1 MPAGR
6 GNDAERFAAAIE
18 QGRSPGFGADAD
30 LAHELEIVA
39 MLRASGSAYAPA
51 PDAKARARARVLAA
65 LAAENGAGEHAPTAM
80 EMTLPISDSRLAPTP
95 RDRANALR
103 DRETAAEITSQIEPI
118 AAEYDTDYDADYEDE
133 YDDAYEEY
141 DEYESDA
148 AAAELD
154 EPVSTPHAPVRT
166 RSSRRTGRHKMP
178 SRPASVDGS
187 SRPGRRGRSPLRR
200 IAVTASFALL
210 ALVVAGGGGMFA
222 SRDALPGDTLY
233 GVKRVAESAG
243 TALTF
248 DDAARAS
255 RHLALASTRL
265 KEVERLVD
273 EKRDVQADPALVS
286 DTILDFDSSTGEGSN
301 LILTEDEAHDPA
313 RLADLQAWAAEQV
326 SRLSTLRS
334 GLPTSAKAEVDHSI
348 ELLDKLRQR
357 AAELEDR
364 AQCDDVTSGHSDD
377 VGPIPATTDCEPAV
391 SDDGDS
397 ATTSPSRAPRKHG
410 GSSSGTS
417 SSDSPSTTPEGLL
430 PGLLDGSSSPS
441 ASSDD
446 EDSTDGTPSTSR
458 TPSAI
463 NVPLPLP
470 LLPPINLPPL
480 LPGGRGITIGG

>member
-6 GNDAERFAAAIE
+6 GNDAERFAAALE
-18 QGRSPGFGADAD
+18 QGRSPGYHADAE

-39 MLRASGSAYAPA
+39 MLRASGSAYAPS
-51 PDAKARARARVLAA
+51 PDAKARSRARVLAA
-65 LAAENGAGEHAPTAM
+65 LAAENGAGELAPTAM

-95 RDRANALR
+95 RNRSDALR
-103 DRETAAEITSQIEPI
+103 DQEEAPAEITSRIAPIEEP
-118 AAEYDTDYDADYEDE
+118 AFEDESYDYDDSYDDSYEDDS
-133 YDDAYEEY
+133 YDDH
-141 DEYESDA
+141 
-148 AAAELD
+148 D
-154 EPVSTPHAPVRT
+154 EPEVEE
-166 RSSRRTGRHKMP
+166 RSSSAHGAVRSRSGRRVGRHTMP
-178 SRPASVDGS
+178 SRPARLAGS
-187 SRPGRRGRSPLRR
+187 ARPGRRSRSPLRR

-210 ALVVAGGGGMFA
+210 ALVAVAGGGMFA

-248 DDAARAS
+248 DDAARAT
-255 RHLALASTRL
+255 RHLQLASTRL
-265 KEVERLVD
+265 NEVEQLVD
-273 EKRDVQADPALVS
+273 HKRTTQADPALLS
-286 DTILDFDSSTGEGSN
+286 DAILDFDSATGEGST

-334 GLPTSAKAEVDHSI
+334 GLPVSAQTEVDHSI

-364 AQCDDVTSGHSDD
+364 ASCEDVTSGHTDD
-377 VGPIPATTDCEPAV
+377 VGPIPATTDCDPSAG
-391 SDDGDS
+391 DDDS
-397 ATTSPSRAPRKHG
+397 KPSTQPSRSG
-410 GSSSGTS
+410 GSGSGTS
-417 SSDSPSTTPEGLL
+417 GGPTSGPKGLL

-446 EDSTDGTPSTSR
+446 DDATDGTSSAAPTTSA
-458 TPSAI
+458 SI

-480 LPGGRGITIGG
+480 LPGGRGITIG